1 MKGIQIGKEEVDLFL
16 LVGDVILYTENP
28 EESTKNTIRTNK
40 WIQWGCSVKDGY
52 SKINCIS
59 LTKQW
64 TIQHWN

>member
-40 WIQWGCSVKDGY
+40 
-52 SKINCIS
+52 
-59 LTKQW
+59 
-64 TIQHWN
+64 